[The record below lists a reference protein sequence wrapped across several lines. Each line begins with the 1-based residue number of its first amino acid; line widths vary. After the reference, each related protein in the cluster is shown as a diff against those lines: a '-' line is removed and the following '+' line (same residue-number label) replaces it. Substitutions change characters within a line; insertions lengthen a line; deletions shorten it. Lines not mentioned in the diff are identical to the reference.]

1 MSPLYLYNGK
11 LLVRNGALATSAS
24 CCCDNDYYCY
34 KSEDAIPCPCEGEG
48 YPELGYYYF
57 TVRNDEDTVDI
68 VDIGTFT
75 RTDEETFV
83 HTSEEHGT
91 ITMKKQPGGP
101 HPINYMCNGY
111 PEECPCP
118 PIDGYWRI
126 EGWDLGAPSG
136 QLVIRNTDE
145 DCNEATYPGK
155 CTRYLYLYDYPT
167 PMPNCFPRSWN
178 GYGDSSGEIKLFAK
192 LDCMPA
198 EVELVSVPWN
208 ITYCGENTNVPNGC
222 TDLNISLLG
231 SFPINT
237 FFENLPAECTT
248 SEDPRPSNP
257 NCCIPEPAYCQDDAC
272 LVDTTTINNVVSQN
286 PWQETTVYTG
296 VKFVGAGDWDNWNNW
311 TNAANQ
317 GPAIPGPNWDG
328 AIYGT
333 LISDRNT
340 TPGDPINL
348 GPGIVTLYGELR
360 MSLACGDIIIDG
372 GQILQPDLIC
382 NGTTTVTVTTFLFKN
397 GGLLNNGTL
406 LNGTGEL
413 QDTSKNYGEING
425 DVTFKG
431 SSENH
436 GFVSPV
442 SQAIFEG
449 TSENHGTINGNAT
462 FRSGTK
468 NYGTVNGDATFEA
481 GSCNSGTVTGTITGS
496 PPAC

>member
-24 CCCDNDYYCY
+24 CCCDNDNYYCY

-48 YPELGYYYF
+48 YPPLGYYYF

-68 VDIGTFT
+68 VGIGIFT

-126 EGWDLGAPSG
+126 DGWDLGAPVG

-145 DCNEATYPGK
+145 DCIQATYPGK

-167 PMPNCFPRSWN
+167 SMPTCFPRSWN
-178 GYGDSSGEIKLFAK
+178 DQAGDINGDIKLFAK

-248 SEDPRPSNP
+248 SQNPRPPNP
-257 NCCIPEPAYCQDDAC
+257 NCCIPEPAYCDLDAC

-296 VKFVGAGDWDNWNNW
+296 VKFVGVGDWYNWNNW
-311 TNAANQ
+311 TNANNQ
-317 GPAIPGPNWDG
+317 GPADPGNFANWDRK
-328 AIYGT
+328 IYGEIRT
-333 LISDRNT
+333 SRGGGPLD
-340 TPGDPINL
+340 L
-348 GPGIVTLYGELR
+348 GADTVTLYGQIR
-360 MSLACGDIIIDG
+360 IGFTCVSIVIDG
-372 GQILQPDLIC
+372 GLIGVGDFPC
-382 NGTTTVTVTTFLFKN
+382 LGVGGTVTTFLFKN
-397 GGLLNNGTL
+397 GGTL
-406 LNGTGEL
+406 DNTAVLNGTGEF

-442 SQAIFEG
+442 NQAIFEG